1 MDTDIEV
8 DMDTQV
14 DMDMVDM
21 VDMVDIVV
29 DMVMINIFFLFQ
41 IEL

>member
-1 MDTDIEV
+1 MDTDTEV

-14 DMDMVDM
+14 DMDM